1 MLNRAWLPQFFPN
14 RAIGFSYGPKWGNTG
29 GDTMLIG
36 VPKEIKDSEYRVGL
50 VPSTVRELTLNA
62 LRGRELTLAEI
73 KRVVKTVTEGVN
85 LGAASTKIDA
95 ERVLSE
101 ALAGMD
107 DAVLKAVQANH
118 LALQQLAAQGQSLR
132 DSHVKKALDDLERLE
147 DAFIASVKEAAKKG
161 SKQIKDQWATVLQQK
176 QNVGTE
182 TAAQIEATMEQ
193 FGDQMRETV
202 KQQRRTALKA
212 AEMMAENFTTLANGI
227 LIGLTEGLQQGKRA
241 PGEKPPK

>member
-1 MLNRAWLPQFFPN
+1 MNADEVLKGLA
-14 RAIGFSYGPKWGNTG
+14 
-29 GDTMLIG
+29 
-36 VPKEIKDSEYRVGL
+36 KESVKQGENLRSA
-50 VPSTVRELTLNA
+50 VRELTLNA

-107 DAVLKAVQANH
+107 EAVLKAVQANH

-132 DSHVKKALDDLERLE
+132 DSHVKKALADLERLE
-147 DAFIASVKEAAKKG
+147 DEFIATVKEAAKKG

-193 FGDQMRETV
+193 FGDQMREAV
-202 KQQRRTALKA
+202 KQQRRTALKT
-212 AEMMAENFTTLANGI
+212 AELMAENFTTLASGI
-227 LIGLTEGLQQGKRA
+227 LIGLTEGLQQGKRQGG
-241 PGEKPPK
+241 GEKTPK